1 MRCFLLSVIDT
12 IVKIKRQEHCKRV
25 PAVFLFP
32 LAKEKHVLFPVG
44 QEKNEKKPRTYRSIV
59 CASRELLLSAP
70 IQKIQAIYTHS
81 GFCAILCFR
90 FYVFL
95 KKYRVTTRVCTRKL
109 VQSTAE
115 HAERAVS
122 AIRVPLRLRAQTF
135 RRQSLPARRM
145 TESARKC
152 AVPSVGSPCVCV
164 SQQKDGSL
172 RR

>member
-152 AVPSVGSPCVCV
+152 AVPSVGSRVYMLPSRWMGV
-164 SQQKDGSL
+164 
-172 RR
+172 

>member
-1 MRCFLLSVIDT
+1 MNNISFSFVKEKRVLFLSV
-12 IVKIKRQEHCKRV
+12 
-25 PAVFLFP
+25 
-32 LAKEKHVLFPVG
+32 
-44 QEKNEKKPRTYRSIV
+44 QEKNEKKPRTFRSIV

-115 HAERAVS
+115 HAERAAS
-122 AIRVPLRLRAQTF
+122 AIRQFAPAGADFPAARTSRTANVGLPSKARANNCWE
-135 RRQSLPARRM
+135 PWV
-145 TESARKC
+145 C
-152 AVPSVGSPCVCV
+152 A
-164 SQQKDGSL
+164 SQQKIESP
-172 RR
+172 RRESRRLFSSFSRR